1 MGWGGG
7 GDFCS
12 ITNRTPPSLLPL
24 VLNLSPLKLEKQTSL
39 WNPGEKQEGCRV
51 NEWHAVNRP
60 VGGGGEGVCV
70 WGRGGG
76 PKSYAP
82 TANLFLYKSPAVI
95 SFFREGSSLSCKTP
109 VAALRPCFQLQTRSG
124 IRVVSLPPPNTPLN
138 VFLSWLKMEHIFT
151 FPTFP
156 PRCRPPPNICGE
168 VSIFHT
174 LNVFPVLCC

>member
-1 MGWGGG
+1 MGWGGGGGG

-39 WNPGEKQEGCRV
+39 WNPGEKQEGCRLNV
-51 NEWHAVNRP
+51 WHAVNRP
-60 VGGGGEGVCV
+60 IGGGKGGLCV
-70 WGRGGG
+70 GARGG
-76 PKSYAP
+76 PKSSAP

-124 IRVVSLPPPNTPLN
+124 IRVVLQSLSPPPT
-138 VFLSWLKMEHIFT
+138 
-151 FPTFP
+151 
-156 PRCRPPPNICGE
+156 PPP
-168 VSIFHT
+168 SPPLMF
-174 LNVFPVLCC
+174 F